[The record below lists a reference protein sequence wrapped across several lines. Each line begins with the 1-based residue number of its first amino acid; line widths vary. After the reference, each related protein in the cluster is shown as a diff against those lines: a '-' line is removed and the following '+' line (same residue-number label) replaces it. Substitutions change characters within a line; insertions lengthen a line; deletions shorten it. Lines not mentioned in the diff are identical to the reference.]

1 MAELASD
8 LDIDAVLGSEGIIRH
23 QIPAFSVRESQL
35 RMARLISDCIDKQQS
50 HIIEASTGIGKSFAY
65 LVPVFLSD
73 KKVVISTGTKNLQ
86 DQLYFKDIPLIRKT
100 IVNARKTALLKGR
113 SNYCCPHRINLHK
126 HQKQFQSREM
136 ASLFTALSEWSMETV
151 TGDINEFSAIPE
163 NDRLWFYATSNTDNC
178 LGSDCP
184 EFDNCFVFKARRKAM
199 DADIIVINHHL
210 YFSDST
216 LKQEGFGEILPDAEV
231 LIFDEAHQL
240 PDVASHFYG
249 DQLSMLQLEFLGRDI
264 LAAELSEAPDSK
276 ELQIPVDQLLKAAA
290 DFRLVLGQFPQKSDW
305 SGIQYAPQVKKAIE
319 DFIGAFSTLQETLEP
334 LISRGKDLASCYR
347 RLEAG
352 ENTLK
357 RFLAP
362 DESLVN
368 WYEWNDRSFRLMLS
382 PLEIGEQF
390 RQQLDEAA
398 FDSVFFT
405 SATLVSQQSFKYYSD
420 RMGLSGI
427 GESSFDSPFD
437 YEKQALLYV
446 PYDLPDPTDRD
457 YPRLFG
463 ERCCE
468 MIKVTDGYCFILFT
482 SYRMLRWTA
491 DYLQSKIT
499 NPLFIQG
506 EYQRS
511 ELLNRYLQSKQ
522 GVLLGT
528 SSFWEGVDVKGD
540 QLRCVIIDKLP
551 FKSPGDPVYKKRL
564 QLVNS
569 RGGNAFM
576 DVQIPEAT
584 ISLRQGVGRLIRD
597 TNDRG
602 IVVLCDNRLNS
613 KSYGKAMLESLP
625 RMPLSRDINE
635 VRSFAAGAFSQ
646 SNQD

>member
-8 LDIDAVLGSEGIIRH
+8 LDLDAVLGAEGIIRN
-23 QIPAFSVRESQL
+23 QIPDFSVRESQL
-35 RMARLISDCIDKQQS
+35 RMAQLISDCIDKQQS

-65 LVPVFLSD
+65 LVPVFLSN

-136 ASLFTALSEWSMETV
+136 ASLFADLSEWSMKTV
-151 TGDINEFSAIPE
+151 SGDINEFSAIPE
-163 NDRLWFYATSNTDNC
+163 NDRLWFYATSTTDNC

-216 LKQEGFGEILPDAEV
+216 LKQEGFGEILPDADV

-249 DQLSMLQLEFLGRDI
+249 DQLSMRQLEFLGRDI
-264 LAAELSEAPDSK
+264 VAAELSEAPDSK
-276 ELQIPVDQLLKAAA
+276 EVQIPVDRLLRSAA

-305 SGIQYAPQVKKAIE
+305 SGIQYAPQIRKAID
-319 DFIGAFSTLQETLEP
+319 DFLQAFSTLQETLEP
-334 LISRGKDLASCYR
+334 LLSRGKDLASCYR

-352 ENTLK
+352 EKTLAQ
-357 RFLAP
+357 FLSP
-362 DESLVN
+362 EESQVN

-390 RQQLDEAA
+390 RQQLDLAA
-398 FDSVFFT
+398 FESVFFT
-405 SATLVSQQSFKYYSD
+405 SATLTSQQSFKYYSD

-427 GESSFDSPFD
+427 SESSFDSPFD
-437 YEKQALLYV
+437 YEKQALLYL
-446 PYDLPDPTDRD
+446 PDDLPDPSDRE
-457 YPRLFG
+457 YARLFG
-463 ERCCE
+463 ECCCE
-468 MIKVTDGYCFILFT
+468 MIKATDGYCFILFT
-482 SYRMLRWTA
+482 SYRMLSWTA
-491 DYLQSKIT
+491 DYLRSKVT

-511 ELLNRYLQSKQ
+511 ELLHQYMKSKR
-522 GVLLGT
+522 GILLGT

-569 RGGNAFM
+569 QGGNAFM

-597 TNDRG
+597 AKDRG

-625 RMPLSRDINE
+625 QMPVSSDINE
-635 VRSFAAGAFSQ
+635 VRLFAADAFSQ
-646 SNQD
+646 TDND